1 MREEV
6 FSSQTLIDHAVVRK
20 WRGGFAGVECG
31 RVHKKGSG
39 TQKGVRSLLFGI
51 TRC

>member
-6 FSSQTLIDHAVVRK
+6 FSCQTLIDHAVVRK

-39 TQKGVRSLLFGI
+39 LFYLALRVVRL
-51 TRC
+51 